1 MNALEKWLEDGWHDE
16 AQTMNYLQDN
26 GIVSDNAVTA
36 ADVCRED
43 TKNQTKMLTE
53 QPAYWRK

>member
-1 MNALEKWLEDGWHDE
+1 MDKQSMNALEKWIEEGWHDE

-43 TKNQTKMLTE
+43 AEKAVTILSK
-53 QPAYWRK
+53 